1 MTEEIKNLSASIRMR
16 LKNYAKK
23 EKKQVNLIYLSF
35 IQERFLYRLSISD
48 YREKFVL
55 KGGILLY
62 CFDLITRPTKDID
75 FLAQNVPNEINEIK
89 KIMTQICKIE
99 INDGVL
105 FDTETLTAKI
115 IAENRKYNGI
125 RIKLWAYIGTIKQ
138 ILQIDIGF
146 GDIIIPTSS
155 IIEYPVLLDGNSP
168 KIKVSSIESL
178 IAEKFESMII
188 LSIINSRMK
197 DFYDIY
203 FLSKNKSFQGKIL
216 YSAIKT
222 TFHQRDTLF
231 TRDPAIF
238 SEIFVN
244 DKERIRDWQFYIKK
258 IRIEPIN
265 FEVIMSRI
273 KEFLQPI
280 YNKLLDRKEFFHKWD
295 HKKEKWIIN

>member
-1 MTEEIKNLSASIRMR
+1 M
-16 LKNYAKK
+16 
-23 EKKQVNLIYLSF
+23 
-35 IQERFLYRLSISD
+35 
-48 YREKFVL
+48 L
-55 KGGILLY
+55 KGGVLLY
-62 CFDLITRPTKDID
+62 CIDLITRPTKDID

-89 KIMTQICKIE
+89 KIIVQICKIE

-115 IAENRKYNGI
+115 IAESKKYNGI
-125 RIKLWAYIGTIKQ
+125 RIKLWAYIGKIKQ

-155 IIEYPVLLDGNSP
+155 IIEYPVLLGGDSP
-168 KIKVSSIESL
+168 KIRASSIESL
-178 IAEKFESMII
+178 IAEKFESMIT

-203 FLSKNKSFQGKIL
+203 TLSKSKSFQGKIL

-222 TFHQRDTLF
+222 TFHQRETFLS
-231 TRDPAIF
+231 REHAIF
-238 SEIFVN
+238 SKNFIN
-244 DKERIRDWQFYIKK
+244 DKERIRDWQFFIKK
-258 IRIEPIN
+258 IRIETIN
-265 FEVIMSRI
+265 FEVIISRI

-280 YNKLLDRKEFFHKWD
+280 YNNILDGKESFHKWD

>member
-1 MTEEIKNLSASIRMR
+1 LCRCLCPRIW
-16 LKNYAKK
+16 
-23 EKKQVNLIYLSF
+23 
-35 IQERFLYRLSISD
+35 
-48 YREKFVL
+48 
-55 KGGILLY
+55 
-62 CFDLITRPTKDID
+62 TRPTKDID

-188 LSIINSRMK
+188 LSIINSRM
-197 DFYDIY
+197 
-203 FLSKNKSFQGKIL
+203 
-216 YSAIKT
+216 
-222 TFHQRDTLF
+222 
-231 TRDPAIF
+231 
-238 SEIFVN
+238 
-244 DKERIRDWQFYIKK
+244 
-258 IRIEPIN
+258 
-265 FEVIMSRI
+265 
-273 KEFLQPI
+273 
-280 YNKLLDRKEFFHKWD
+280 
-295 HKKEKWIIN
+295 